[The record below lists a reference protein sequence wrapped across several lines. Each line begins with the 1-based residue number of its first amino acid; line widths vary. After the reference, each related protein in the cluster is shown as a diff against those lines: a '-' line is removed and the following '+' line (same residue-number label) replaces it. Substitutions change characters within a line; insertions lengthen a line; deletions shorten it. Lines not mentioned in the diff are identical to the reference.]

1 MKRELR
7 ERRIRDA
14 LSLPIE
20 YRTAAD
26 ARICRFVLD
35 SGLFSTAQTILCYAG
50 TNREID
56 TMPLL
61 QGTLSAGKRLC
72 LPLCT
77 GSGVMEARCITSLSQ
92 LSVGRYGILAP
103 EPSGVR
109 VLPEELDLVIVPCC
123 TGNGK
128 GQRLGYGGGYYDRYL
143 PQTHC
148 PTLRLC
154 RSRLLTDP
162 IPMDA
167 HDVLMD
173 YLVTEYGMTAC
184 ERRG

>member
-7 ERRIRDA
+7 EQRIRDA

-26 ARICRFVLD
+26 ASICRVVLE
-35 SGLFSTAQTILCYAG
+35 SGLFSAAQTILCYAG

-56 TMPLL
+56 TTLLL
-61 QGTLSAGKRLC
+61 QGTIGAGKRLC

-77 GSGVMEARCITSLSQ
+77 GNGIMEARCIDSLSQ

-103 EPSGVR
+103 EPSGIR

-143 PQTHC
+143 PQTQC
-148 PTLRLC
+148 PTLLLC
-154 RSRLLTDP
+154 RSRLLTER
-162 IPMDA
+162 IPMDV

-173 YLVTEYGMTAC
+173 YLVTECGITAC
-184 ERRG
+184 KGRG